1 MPSDRRRPLRRSWGG
16 HVGRWVRCVL
26 HEVTRSPMQ
35 SRRHALPWVLVVVLS
50 GCDAAAE
57 DGTPGY
63 PTPTSAGAGGGC

>member
-1 MPSDRRRPLRRSWGG
+1 
-16 HVGRWVRCVL
+16 
-26 HEVTRSPMQ
+26 MQ
-35 SRRHALPWVLVVVLS
+35 SRHHGLPWVLVVVLS